1 MSTNPELSQSW
12 KSIEAQPTDV
22 RALRKEERNALIV
35 SAVHLEE
42 QWVILS
48 RYGDD
53 CWQLNGLPTNRSES
67 HTYLDFRRV
76 PAPFKAVTKAVMY
89 RFLRKGRLG
98 QPRPKGSTVI
108 NVLIQALYFLRYLH
122 SLKINR
128 FSAVTPIIFTNY
140 VTLCREARKADGK
153 PLKRN
158 TLSSRFS
165 AVEAFCELSQY
176 TKDPLWVHPWPDT
189 SAAALAGLKKRGP
202 RSIQGC
208 ATPLMPD
215 EVFCKLFEQSYIQV
229 ERGKALLD
237 MRDTVTEASTTWKV
251 AEGNFW
257 RKRTLLLVS
266 LGWEGGAATFNR
278 ALLDLRTAC
287 YVVLACTSGC
297 RNHEIANVN
306 SGSHHR
312 TQDENG
318 TIYHWMRSK
327 SEKTEAGMHDWMIP
341 EAAVLALRLMERWA
355 KPYQVAIA
363 EEITKRRRD
372 NPLDPEIARAQLHRH
387 ALFLGKKTKSPV
399 RTLSLAAS
407 NFYLKALAVESGL
420 DWPLASHQFRRKF
433 TNYVAHSRFGDLR
446 YLRVHFA
453 HWSMDMTLGYA
464 MDERWGSHLDLDLYN
479 EIQAELDDIKL
490 GTVDGWLND
499 DLLAGGYGR
508 ALKKWQRD
516 PSNLAIFKDHQSMI
530 ASIAQSTAIRSNG
543 HAWCTADNDACVG
556 NTVERTRCGDCN
568 NAVIGRGHLGI
579 YRQLYNNLKDLL
591 DCHNIGHSGKV
602 RVWRDMD
609 RCRSVLMQLGY
620 DPESEAV

>member
-1 MSTNPELSQSW
+1 MNTNTELSQSW
-12 KSIEAQPTDV
+12 ICVESQPNDV
-22 RALRKEERNALIV
+22 RALRKDERNALIV
-35 SAVHLEE
+35 SSVHLEE

-53 CWQLNGLPTNRSES
+53 RWQLNGLPTNRSES
-67 HTYLDFRRV
+67 HTYLDFRKV
-76 PAPFKAVTKAVMY
+76 PAPFREATKAVMY

-98 QPRPKGSTVI
+98 QPRPKGSTLI
-108 NVLIQALYFLRYLH
+108 NVLVQAIYFLRYLH

-128 FSAVTPIIFTNY
+128 FGAVTPIIFTNY
-140 VTLCREARKADGK
+140 VTLCREARKTDGK

-158 TLSSRFS
+158 TLSNRFS
-165 AVEAFCELSQY
+165 AVEAFYELSQY
-176 TKDPLWVHPWPDT
+176 TKDPLREHPWPDT
-189 SAAALAGLKKRGP
+189 SSSALAGLKRRGP

-208 ATPLMPD
+208 TTPLMPD
-215 EVFCKLFEQSYIQV
+215 EVFCALFEQSYVQV

-237 MRDTVTEASTTWKV
+237 IRDAVAEASTTWKV
-251 AEGNFW
+251 ANRNFW
-257 RKRTLLLVS
+257 KKKNFLLAS
-266 LGWEGGAATFNR
+266 LGWGGGSAAFNK
-278 ALLDLRTAC
+278 ALHDLRIAC

-297 RNHEIANVN
+297 RNHELANVT
-306 SGSHHR
+306 SGSHHC
-312 TQDENG
+312 TQDEDG
-318 TIYHWMRSK
+318 TLYHWMRSK
-327 SEKTEAGMHDWMIP
+327 SEKTDAGMHDWMIP
-341 EAAVLALRLMERWA
+341 EAAVLALRVMERWA
-355 KPYQVAIA
+355 RPYQATIA
-363 EEITKRRRD
+363 EEIAKRRKD

-387 ALFLGKKTKSPV
+387 ALFLGRKNRNSV
-399 RTLSLAAS
+399 RTLSLTAS
-407 NFYLKALAVESGL
+407 NFSLKALAVEKGL

-433 TNYVAHSRFGDLR
+433 ANYVAHSRFGDLR

-464 MDERWGSHLDLDLYN
+464 MDESWGSHLDLDLYN

-530 ASIAQSTAIRSNG
+530 VSIAESTAIRSNG